1 MTRVL
6 VAGIGNIFLG
16 DDGFGVEVVRRL
28 VGRWLP
34 EGVEV
39 ADIGVRGLHLAYQL
53 LEGYDVLIAV
63 DTISRGGAPGTIYV
77 LEPDVDTTGA
87 TPDAHAI
94 DLAQVFAMVRTLG
107 GQLGR
112 VLVVGCEPA
121 ELGEQMGLS
130 PPVERAVEPT
140 VQRICELAGGMQN
153 GTQP

>member
-28 VGRWLP
+28 AARWLP

-63 DTISRGGAPGTIYV
+63 DTISRGNAPGTIYV
-77 LEPDVDTTGA
+77 LEPDVDEAGA

-121 ELGEQMGLS
+121 ELSEQMGLS

-140 VQRICELAGGMQN
+140 VQRIRELAGGMQN